1 MEKETKRIVMNGS
14 KWADEEVKLM
24 FMYVER
30 CPTLEEAFQRTYD
43 ETYRSMYA
51 IKNKYYKEKKK
62 GFKTVEQETSQKKP
76 IFKRIINV
84 IFSKHKKN
92 RKSYK

>member
-24 FMYVER
+24 FMYAER

-62 GFKTVEQETSQKKP
+62 GFKTVEQETTQEKP
-76 IFKRIINV
+76 IFKRIIKT
-84 IFSKHKKN
+84 IRDFFKTQKK
-92 RKSYK
+92 